1 MSTGATC
8 APLSLWAGLHGKR
21 GMEGKVR
28 TRCIRQDWVSSP
40 ARTAVDLLRW
50 RVPGGVRI
58 LGSRGLGK
66 PGRLNDADWQR
77 ALARRWRCA
86 YRCTAVGLP
95 IRLTHVWRC
104 GGTGRR
110 RRTDTAACTHKHTR
124 AQDVGRATIIIASS
138 RVRDDGRSIKSR
150 SKASLLA
157 GRIDCRQIAGRTTHT
172 EPRRRAVTEAEGGG
186 GVETETQ

>member
-1 MSTGATC
+1 MNSLYRRGEHEHRSDVR
-8 APLSLWAGLHGKR
+8 PLSLWAGLHGKR

-95 IRLTHVWRC
+95 IRLPMC
-104 GGTGRR
+104 
-110 RRTDTAACTHKHTR
+110 
-124 AQDVGRATIIIASS
+124 
-138 RVRDDGRSIKSR
+138 
-150 SKASLLA
+150 
-157 GRIDCRQIAGRTTHT
+157 
-172 EPRRRAVTEAEGGG
+172 G
-186 GVETETQ
+186 GVEALADAGARTRLHAHTSTPARRM